1 MPGAGLYRNTRSIVS
16 YLIKKNRMLIE
27 KIESVDLNS
36 FGSTFIMRL
45 VCKSKNVKH
54 EGSWKNGSRLRE
66 QAKASLIALL
76 EVFPS
81 QVYFKKSFFVLAG
94 VLASRQY
101 FH

>member
-27 KIESVDLNS
+27 KIKSVDLNS

-54 EGSWKNGSRLRE
+54 DGS
-66 QAKASLIALL
+66 
-76 EVFPS
+76 
-81 QVYFKKSFFVLAG
+81 
-94 VLASRQY
+94 
-101 FH
+101 